1 MAVFKYEGMS
11 ASGQRVSGVVE
22 AFDEFEALEKAKA
35 SCRVVSKVAQVKER
49 PNFLTMELGS
59 GKIKP
64 KVIAIMCSQFSI
76 IVGTGMGMAKSVS
89 LVAEQTSDKGLKAIL
104 QEVAEDVAAGHS
116 LANSFESKGG
126 AKLPVLFYETIR
138 AGEQAGTLDR
148 SFDTLHKYLRQ
159 DTARRRRRWRR
170 PSRTLFS
177 SSCMAIVV
185 VAVVMVVVIP
195 TFKDILSSYDHGD
208 AVGNAS
214 YSSTRAT
221 SWRRTSCGSSWC
233 WRRSV
238 IGVKLWTKTEARPRD
253 VGHVQAEAAGAC
265 GKVASAV
272 RTRRSYANTMST
284 LLASGLH
291 DDPCRG
297 RDGEGARQLRHKP
310 RTLAKMTTKLEEGKR
325 LGECMEGVPFLPRP
339 LIEMA
344 VRGRGERASLEETL
358 ATMGAFYDDETDRAS
373 QKALSKLEPGILIF
387 IAAFAGYIVI
397 ALYLAMFSIY
407 SGM

>member
-11 ASGQRVSGVVE
+11 ASGQHVSGVVE

-104 QEVAEDVAAGHS
+104 QDVAEDVAAGHS

-148 SFDTLHKYLRQ
+148 SFDTLHKYYDKHSKTKAKVAQ
-159 DTARRRRRWRR
+159 AVTY
-170 PSRTLFS
+170 PIFVIII
-177 SSCMAIVV
+177 AIVV
-185 VAVVMVVVIP
+185 VAVLMVMVIP
-195 TFKDILSSYDHGD
+195 TFKDILSSYDTEMPL
-208 AVGNAS
+208 ATQILINAS
-214 YSSTRAT
+214 DFMAANIL
-221 SWRRTSCGSSWC
+221 WIIL
-233 WRRSV
+233 V
-238 IGVKLWTKTEARPRD
+238 LAAAIIGVKLWTKTEKGRAMWATFKLKLPA
-253 VGHVQAEAAGAC
+253 V
-265 GKVASAV
+265 GKVAQLSNAAQ
-272 RTRRSYANTMST
+272 YANTMST
-284 LLASGLH
+284 LLTSGLQMTH
-291 DDPCRG
+291 AVDITAKVLDNYVISQG
-297 RDGEGARQLRHKP
+297 VG
-310 RTLAKMTTKLEEGKR
+310 KMTAKLEEGKQ
-325 LGECMEGVPFLPRP
+325 LGECMEDVPFMPRP
-339 LIEMA
+339 LVEMA
-344 VRGRGERASLEETL
+344 VVGEETGALEETL
-358 ATMGAFYDDETDRAS
+358 ATMGAFYDDETDRAT

-387 IAAFAGYIVI
+387 IALFAGYIVI